1 MENKKTEITIIQ
13 ETKNIRKIIIENP
26 SEKLLQFCEHLKER
40 KEQRKKD
47 ILSGKYDNA
56 DFIQI

>member
-1 MENKKTEITIIQ
+1 MENKKPKITIIQ

-26 SEKLLQFCEHLKER
+26 SEKLLQFCEDLKQR
-40 KEQRKKD
+40 KEQRKKE

>member
-26 SEKLLQFCEHLKER
+26 SEKLLQFCEDLKQR